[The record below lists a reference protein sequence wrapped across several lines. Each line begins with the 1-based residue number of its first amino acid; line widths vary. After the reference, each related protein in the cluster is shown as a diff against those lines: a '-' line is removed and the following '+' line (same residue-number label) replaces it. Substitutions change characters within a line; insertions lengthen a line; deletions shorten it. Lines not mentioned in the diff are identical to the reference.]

1 MSNDSAPVQSPSE
14 TTEEVA
20 PTDGAPRRDQ
30 LWKIRHSCSHI
41 MAQAVLEIFPEAS
54 MAIGPPIADGFYYD
68 FDLPRS
74 LTPDDLADIEARM
87 ERIVKGNFE
96 FKTWNVP
103 SEEAIA
109 YFKERNQQYKIELI
123 QDLGVPEVRFYQ
135 QDSFVDLCGGPHV
148 RRTGEC
154 KAFKLMRVSG
164 AYWRGDSTKP
174 MLQRIYG
181 TAWKNKSDLA
191 SYLELLEEAK
201 RRDHR
206 KLGKE
211 LDLFSFHQESPGAI
225 FWHPRGWQIYRGLR
239 DLWRDIH
246 TAEGYVEICNPIIYN
261 KSLYETSGHWEHY
274 NEHMFKVESEG
285 EVYCIKPMNCP
296 DTMLFFK
303 TRKHSYRDLPLRV
316 SEGQILHRNELSGAL
331 NGLLRVRQFAQDDA
345 HLFVTEEQIEKEITN
360 VVGMIERIY
369 ALFDLKFRVK
379 LSTRPADFMGE
390 PALWDEA
397 EAALERSLNANNIP
411 FIVNHGDGAFYG
423 PKIDFDVID
432 ALGRKWQCAT
442 IQLDFQLPRR
452 FELTYTDRENTQKT
466 PIVIH
471 RAIFGSLERFI
482 GILIEHV
489 AGAFPTWL
497 APVQAV
503 IMPISD
509 EQVDYCHAV
518 AARFRAKGLR
528 VEVDDRNEKL
538 GYKVREAE
546 LLKTPYMLVAG
557 RREAEGNSFSVR
569 NFSVGDRGAIGV
581 DEIEA
586 ELLHKVANREF
597 DVKLKTISWSHEE
610 ETETDESGY

>member
-74 LTPDDLADIEARM
+74 LTPDDLVDIEARM

-164 AYWRGDSTKP
+164 AYWRGDSNKP

-285 EVYCIKPMNCP
+285 EVFCIKPMNCP

>member
-74 LTPDDLADIEARM
+74 LTPDDLVDIEARM

-96 FKTWNVP
+96 FKTWNVH

-164 AYWRGDSTKP
+164 AYWRGDSNKP

-285 EVYCIKPMNCP
+285 EVFCIKPMNCP

-390 PALWDEA
+390 PVLWDEA
-397 EAALERSLNANNIP
+397 EAALERALNANNIP

-586 ELLHKVANREF
+586 ELLHKVATREF

>member
-74 LTPDDLADIEARM
+74 LTPDDLIDIEARM

-274 NEHMFKVESEG
+274 NEHMFKIESEG

-397 EAALERSLNANNIP
+397 EAALERALNTNNIP

-597 DVKLKTISWSHEE
+597 DVKLKSISWSHEE

>member
-74 LTPDDLADIEARM
+74 LTPDDLIDIEARM

-285 EVYCIKPMNCP
+285 EVFCIKPMNCP

-397 EAALERSLNANNIP
+397 EAALERALNANNIP

-586 ELLHKVANREF
+586 ELLRKVANREF

>member
-164 AYWRGDSTKP
+164 AYWRGDSNKP

-274 NEHMFKVESEG
+274 NEHMFKIESEG

>member
-74 LTPDDLADIEARM
+74 LTPDDLIDIEARM

-164 AYWRGDSTKP
+164 AYWRGDSNKP

-379 LSTRPADFMGE
+379 LATRPADFMGE

-397 EAALERSLNANNIP
+397 EAALERALNANNIP

-586 ELLHKVANREF
+586 ELLRKVANREF

-610 ETETDESGY
+610 DTETDESGY

>member
-285 EVYCIKPMNCP
+285 EVFCIKPMNCP

-397 EAALERSLNANNIP
+397 EAALERALNTNNIP

>member
-164 AYWRGDSTKP
+164 AYWRGDSNKP

-274 NEHMFKVESEG
+274 NEHMFKIESEG

-411 FIVNHGDGAFYG
+411 VIVNHGDGAFYG

>member
-164 AYWRGDSTKP
+164 AYWRGDSNKP

-586 ELLHKVANREF
+586 ELLQKVANREF

>member
-74 LTPDDLADIEARM
+74 LTPDDLVDIEARM

-285 EVYCIKPMNCP
+285 EVFCIKPMNCP

-397 EAALERSLNANNIP
+397 EAALERALNTNNIP

-610 ETETDESGY
+610 DTETDESGY

>member
-74 LTPDDLADIEARM
+74 LTPDDLIDIEARM

-164 AYWRGDSTKP
+164 AYWRGDSNKP

-285 EVYCIKPMNCP
+285 EVFCIKPMNCP

-397 EAALERSLNANNIP
+397 EAALERALNTNNIP

-586 ELLHKVANREF
+586 ELLQKVANREF

>member
-1 MSNDSAPVQSPSE
+1 MSNDSAPVQSASE
-14 TTEEVA
+14 TTEETVPA
-20 PTDGAPRRDQ
+20 DGAPRRDQ

-74 LTPDDLADIEARM
+74 LTPDDLVDIEARM

-103 SEEAIA
+103 SEEAIS

-285 EVYCIKPMNCP
+285 EVFCIKPMNCP

-390 PALWDEA
+390 PVLWDEA

-452 FELTYTDRENTQKT
+452 FELTYTDRDNTQKT

-497 APVQAV
+497 APVQVV

-528 VEVDDRNEKL
+528 VELDDRNEKL

-586 ELLHKVANREF
+586 ELLHKVATREF

>member
-285 EVYCIKPMNCP
+285 EVFCIKPMNCP

>member
-74 LTPDDLADIEARM
+74 LTPDDLIDIEARM

-274 NEHMFKVESEG
+274 NEHMFKIESEG

-397 EAALERSLNANNIP
+397 EAALERALNANNIP

-586 ELLHKVANREF
+586 ELLRKVANREF

>member
-74 LTPDDLADIEARM
+74 LTPDDLVDIEARM

-274 NEHMFKVESEG
+274 NEHMFKIESEG

-397 EAALERSLNANNIP
+397 EAALERALNANNIP

>member
-1 MSNDSAPVQSPSE
+1 
-14 TTEEVA
+14 
-20 PTDGAPRRDQ
+20 
-30 LWKIRHSCSHI
+30 

-74 LTPDDLADIEARM
+74 LTPDDLVDIEARM

-103 SEEAIA
+103 SEEAIS

-285 EVYCIKPMNCP
+285 EVFCIKPMNCP

-390 PALWDEA
+390 PVLWDEA
-397 EAALERSLNANNIP
+397 EAALERALNANNIP

-569 NFSVGDRGAIGV
+569 NFSVGDRGAISV

>member
-74 LTPDDLADIEARM
+74 LTPDDLIDIEARM

-164 AYWRGDSTKP
+164 AYWRGDSNKP

-397 EAALERSLNANNIP
+397 EAALERALNANNIP

-586 ELLHKVANREF
+586 ELLRKVANREF

-610 ETETDESGY
+610 DTETDESGY